1 MNAGVLSLPNAKS
14 EELYY
19 SRITAIVYLQRRA
32 LSNLQWAWQP
42 NVADFMVKSAHFVF
56 KDNVRRSSRRSAFFA
71 PYTVIRPAQV
81 GTAQAGTPLK
91 KLRFSSL
98 FFLSFSLDCAH
109 PRSPEEEGKHRTD
122 VKTEPVS
129 LKDLTG
135 KTAVRD
141 AAFQETPIAA
151 ARKCPSR
158 AVEED
163 KRNM

>member
-1 MNAGVLSLPNAKS
+1 
-14 EELYY
+14 
-19 SRITAIVYLQRRA
+19 VYLQRRA

-98 FFLSFSLDCAH
+98 FFLSFSLGCVR
-109 PRSPEEEGKHRTD
+109 PRSPGEKGQQG
-122 VKTEPVS
+122 V
-129 LKDLTG
+129 TG
-135 KTAVRD
+135 
-141 AAFQETPIAA
+141 E
-151 ARKCPSR
+151 SR
-158 AVEED
+158 GHISPH
-163 KRNM
+163 

>member
-1 MNAGVLSLPNAKS
+1 MLPNASQKNCIA
-14 EELYY
+14 
-19 SRITAIVYLQRRA
+19 RGKTAIVYLQRRA

-98 FFLSFSLDCAH
+98 FFLPFLFGL
-109 PRSPEEEGKHRTD
+109 RSPAQSGRER
-122 VKTEPVS
+122 
-129 LKDLTG
+129 
-135 KTAVRD
+135 
-141 AAFQETPIAA
+141 A
-151 ARKCPSR
+151 ARCYRRKPWTYFPALTER
-158 AVEED
+158 MLRR
-163 KRNM
+163 KP

>member
-1 MNAGVLSLPNAKS
+1 
-14 EELYY
+14 
-19 SRITAIVYLQRRA
+19 VYLQRRA

-98 FFLSFSLDCAH
+98 FFLSFSLDCVR
-109 PRSPEEEGKHRTD
+109 PRSPGEKGQQG
-122 VKTEPVS
+122 V
-129 LKDLTG
+129 TG
-135 KTAVRD
+135 
-141 AAFQETPIAA
+141 E
-151 ARKCPSR
+151 SR
-158 AVEED
+158 GHISPH
-163 KRNM
+163 